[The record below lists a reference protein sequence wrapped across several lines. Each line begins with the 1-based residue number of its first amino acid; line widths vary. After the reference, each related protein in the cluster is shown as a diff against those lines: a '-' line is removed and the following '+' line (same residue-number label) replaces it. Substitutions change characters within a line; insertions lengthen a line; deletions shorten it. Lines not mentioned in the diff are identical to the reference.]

1 MNKSNGK
8 SRSIELIPCVAAAL
22 TMMVH
27 AGHTAAAAELPAAD
41 QGLALEE
48 ITVTARRREEN
59 VQTVPIAVSVVSQ
72 QNLRDNNIQTV
83 TDLQYV
89 VPSLS
94 AATNAP
100 NEVRLNLRG
109 QGVSGNSGQAG
120 VVMFFNEVPIPNFAG
135 GVGGGVTPA
144 GPGLFFDLENVQV
157 LKGPQGTLFGKN
169 SVGGD
174 ILLQTARPTNEFG
187 GHIQASYGNYNDREL
202 DGVVN
207 LPLVSDV
214 LLARVA
220 FNGQL
225 RDGYTHVLGEPS
237 FPNGI
242 DGDNRNS
249 WSVRATITFRPTDG
263 VQNDTIFTDSK
274 FLCRCTYGVLV
285 AAFPNSPPSFPAL
298 LAQQQALGIRTALPV
313 SVDNRADGSTLAVSN
328 ITRIELADNLT
339 LKNIFGYFDL
349 KQALAADQDTTAV
362 PWFDF
367 YKFPLNQELHQY
379 TDELQLTGK
388 SLADRLNWI
397 VGVFYLDQPTP
408 GVYEVGND
416 QIFNST
422 GFSLD
427 RTGTISRAAYA
438 QGTYDLSAWIP
449 QVKFTAGVRY
459 TNDQTF
465 DSSRNGTGYC
475 TGFPNDCGIS
485 SQVDSQAR
493 SHAITWTVGLDYQ
506 VATDTLLY
514 VKSDRGYR
522 PGGYNKRQVG
532 TGAPLPGFGPEY
544 VTEEEFGVK
553 SDWKVAN
560 VPIRTNADIWYQ
572 DYTNIQVQELI
583 AGSVNTLTQNAG
595 AARLWGAE
603 LEAFAQLT
611 EDLQVGV
618 SYDHVHLN
626 YTNFNPGVDAGTIDR
641 LRVTTTFNNPPNKY
655 GVNARYHLPLP
666 KEVGN
671 VSVKAIWNWQA
682 SSGDTS
688 VPGGYGMIKAFGL
701 LNMTADWN
709 AIYGGPIDVS
719 LFASNLLNKDYV
731 TQAVPYYEPPTF
743 GYGGE
748 IFGEPRMYGIRVRYN
763 FGAQAK

>member
-1 MNKSNGK
+1 MKKSKTTNWLIN
-8 SRSIELIPCVAAAL
+8 SIAFVGAVL
-22 TMMVH
+22 TMT
-27 AGHTAAAAELPAAD
+27 GHAAAANTEAPSAD
-41 QGLALEE
+41 QGTPLEE
-48 ITVTARRREEN
+48 IIVTARRREEN
-59 VQTVPIAVSVVSQ
+59 IQTVPIAITVVTQ
-72 QNLRDNNIQTV
+72 QTLRDNNIQTV

-89 VPSLS
+89 IPSLS

-100 NEVRLNLRG
+100 NEARLNLRG

-174 ILLQTARPTNEFG
+174 ILLQTALPKNEFG
-187 GHIQASYGNYNDREL
+187 GHFQATYGNYNDREI

-207 LPLVSDV
+207 VPLVPDV
-214 LLARVA
+214 LLARIA

-225 RDGYTHVLGEPS
+225 RDGYTHVLAEPS
-237 FPNGI
+237 YPNGI
-242 DGDNRNS
+242 DGDNRDS
-249 WSVRATITFRPTDG
+249 RSVRVSVTYHPTDWL
-263 VQNDTIFTDSK
+263 QNDTIFTDSK
-274 FLCRCTYGVLV
+274 FYCRCTYGILV
-285 AAFPNSPPSFPAL
+285 EAFPNGAPSFQQL

-313 SVDNRADGSTLAVSN
+313 SVDNTANGSTIAVSN
-328 ITRIELADNLT
+328 ITRIEFADHLT
-339 LKNIFGYFDL
+339 LKNIFGYYDA
-349 KQALAADQDTTAV
+349 KQSLAADQDTTAV

-367 YKFPLNQELHQY
+367 YKFPLNQDLPQY
-379 TDELQLTGK
+379 SDELQLSGK
-388 SLADRLNWI
+388 TFADRLDWI
-397 VGVFYLDQPTP
+397 VGAFYLDQPTP
-408 GVYEVGND
+408 DVYQVGND
-416 QIFNST
+416 EIFNST

-427 RTGTISRAAYA
+427 RTGTTSRAVYA

-449 QVKFTAGVRY
+449 HVKFTGGVRY

-475 TGFPNDCGIS
+475 TGFANNCGIGT
-485 SQVDSQAR
+485 QVDSQAR
-493 SHAITWTVGLDYQ
+493 SHAVTWTVGVDYQ
-506 VATDTLLY
+506 VQTDTLLY

-544 VTEEEFGVK
+544 VTEEELGVK
-553 SDWKVAN
+553 SDWKIAS

-572 DYTNIQVQELI
+572 DYNDLQVQELI

-603 LEAFAQLT
+603 LEAYAQLT
-611 EDLQVGV
+611 EDLQMGV
-618 SYDHVHLN
+618 SYDHVHLG
-626 YTNFNPGVDAGTIDR
+626 YTTFNPGVSAGTIAQ
-641 LRVTTTFNNPPNKY
+641 LQSNATFNNPPNKY
-655 GVNARYHLPLP
+655 GINARYHLPLP
-666 KEVGN
+666 GDVGN
-671 VSVKAIWNWQA
+671 VSVKANWNWQA

-688 VPGGYGMIKAFGL
+688 VPNGYGLIKAFGL

-709 AIYGGPIDVS
+709 GIYGGPIDVS
-719 LFASNLLNKDYV
+719 LFASNVLNKDYV
-731 TQAVPYYEPPTF
+731 LQAVPYYEPPTF

-763 FGAQAK
+763 FGAHAK